1 MLGKLSGTNLPQEA
15 KTAVSALAQGKK
27 DALASTLIASLVSR
41 GYTIASQSS
50 AQGSDMHMGNELV
63 FTLIRQP
70 SAADKG
76 QAALD
81 RAQLAEQEEASARA
95 ALSEAEARAT
105 AEGFQAKGAVLASA
119 HPPAPGGGPGLSSA
133 S

>member
-1 MLGKLSGTNLPQEA
+1 MSDLLAGIGRRSLETEPDIL
-15 KTAVSALAQGKK
+15 TVSKGKK

-81 RAQLAEQEEASARA
+81 RAQKKKKKKSKEEDEPAPPYEEAKTGDDDG
-95 ALSEAEARAT
+95 T
-105 AEGFQAKGAVLASA
+105 A
-119 HPPAPGGGPGLSSA
+119 GGWV
-133 S
+133 